1 MEPSQNCG
9 SIRKRPAEQAM
20 NDGDIDRIYR
30 FTILLP
36 NGTTVGI
43 ALREPNPTM
52 ASGDFM
58 LMAKERYDR
67 AKAQD
72 PSLRSKRPIAWESDE
87 LHLEDANGNRIKS
100 RIIFDNF
107 KPHKRHILRLHDG
120 SGNTTDTFENMW
132 DLTPDTELLKELPEE
147 YTFETALADLI
158 DNSLQAVW
166 ANPLKSKRLI
176 SLDISDE
183 KISIF
188 DTGPGM
194 DDSDENSIAK
204 WGKMGASLH
213 RKYKVKAVGG
223 KPPYLMPFFGLFG
236 FGGPIA
242 SMHLG
247 RHAMVFSKTMQ
258 SKRVYM
264 LHLKREAL
272 LSRSGSQH
280 SWKTDGG
287 VRVPLENESAR
298 APQGSFTKVEIF
310 KPRMKNV
317 NLYQLSCKLKDIYFP
332 YVQCDGLSNL
342 RRTIRPVHFEVNGI
356 DLAEIEGGEVAITNL
371 HSCNG
376 PDFIIQVHFS
386 ITEDTDANR
395 ILGSTA
401 IHEANAC
408 LKCVYFPVVQGK
420 ENIERILEKLE
431 ADGCRLAESYESFSR
446 VSIRRLGRLLPD
458 ACWGLLPFM
467 ERHKKGDKAHLF
479 RRSFFRV
486 KCFIETDAGFSPTP
500 SKTDLAQ
507 HSPFTSALRKIGRPL
522 DGVKGINVK
531 IYREEKLLTPLQL
544 EKEYSDWIIQMHDR
558 YDEEVDS
565 GEDQAV
571 FIINPGNKKALGVSS
586 NVVRVHRRMKRKG
599 VSWRS
604 GQKIKILKGA
614 CAGVHKKNVYATLEY
629 FLLEGLQG
637 DGGGEARIICRPL
650 GVPDEKGCILNK
662 HDGNICLEVQ
672 SSVSIPIGVI
682 DSGELVAVGK
692 FEWECQLEKQRLK
705 APSSIDLLDANQCEE
720 LGIHEAL
727 PVHAPIPAGQDPPKE
742 IVAVVRPANFSYS
755 IAPKNLDQKY
765 IVKNKMEM
773 SMEVKFSGDYDI
785 CRESILYSSRVTPS
799 YYRGYHGLYIF
810 SLQHKSHEL
819 FQKSGIYKFL
829 LHMDETSCKN
839 YEKEVTVLASAEVG
853 RWQLLGY
860 DKNEHLRVRVGSC
873 FPPLDVACYD
883 KYGNLI
889 PFPSTPKVNLQ
900 FKMGNGMLICVKKM
914 KAGLSSDKRTLRIK
928 DILIES
934 GDLDIIRP
942 NYEGT
947 MLLCP
952 PDESL
957 SISIPCKVIPGHVRR
972 VLAHP
977 SMRSIQM
984 LPGCIVQEL
993 KLEMFDAY
1001 GNHALK
1007 GSELLLK
1014 VEGFSSKDQMG
1025 KKHKVDR
1032 DGFVHLSGMLKVTA
1046 GYNQNVSLSV
1056 TTGGEEIFK
1065 EELQTEKREL
1075 RVAEPVPQLCAAGSQ
1090 LENFVF
1096 EIVDTEGNLDE
1107 NIHNDEENGHF
1118 HTLSIK
1124 LDSSVT
1130 KTTTLYAFQKGRCTI
1145 PSLTVPRDAGCFS
1158 FSAVHSRH
1166 RELSLSI
1173 KIGIQPSSDLQHEIQ
1188 TLCPNTNIMMLQ
1200 DKSTPNNIGNVLSII
1215 KNEVLEETGSR
1226 IEHRERVLKLL
1237 RDRKV
1242 EIEQSLVELGVYA
1255 GPSPLNI
1262 VDCFFAKEEMTDM
1275 IENRDG
1281 SAASVL
1287 CELIRNFASERPHGG
1302 SRDGI
1307 IGVVALLGTICN
1319 IELSR
1324 ILAKYLGE
1332 DQMLGIVCTNS
1343 ETAFSLETYDKNGE
1357 VDLQNAVY
1365 AKAAEL
1371 GKSISGEF
1379 RVICLEEISPYRGEI
1394 EGCDPQRKLAFP
1406 HPTLPSGEIPP
1417 GFMGYAVNM
1426 VDIDFDHLATRT
1438 TEGLGLRETLFYRL
1452 FGKLQVYDTREH
1464 MKQASVCIDHGAVSL
1479 DGGII
1484 REDGLISLGFWKP
1497 DIIFPVVTSEI
1508 HINTLPESTQVGM
1521 KIAEAM
1527 SELRVTLCKIRK
1539 ITRACEEDKRQFLG
1553 KTKDFVSNGHSR
1565 GFNEKSLSEGGILPG

>member
-1 MEPSQNCG
+1 MSYLYF
-9 SIRKRPAEQAM
+9 
-20 NDGDIDRIYR
+20 D
-30 FTILLP
+30 
-36 NGTTVGI
+36 
-43 ALREPNPTM
+43 
-52 ASGDFM
+52 
-58 LMAKERYDR
+58 
-67 AKAQD
+67 
-72 PSLRSKRPIAWESDE
+72 
-87 LHLEDANGNRIKS
+87 DA
-100 RIIFDNF
+100 
-107 KPHKRHILRLHDG
+107 
-120 SGNTTDTFENMW
+120 
-132 DLTPDTELLKELPEE
+132 
-147 YTFETALADLI
+147 
-158 DNSLQAVW
+158 
-166 ANPLKSKRLI
+166 
-176 SLDISDE
+176 
-183 KISIF
+183 
-188 DTGPGM
+188 
-194 DDSDENSIAK
+194 
-204 WGKMGASLH
+204 
-213 RKYKVKAVGG
+213 
-223 KPPYLMPFFGLFG
+223 
-236 FGGPIA
+236 
-242 SMHLG
+242 
-247 RHAMVFSKTMQ
+247 
-258 SKRVYM
+258 
-264 LHLKREAL
+264 
-272 LSRSGSQH
+272 
-280 SWKTDGG
+280 
-287 VRVPLENESAR
+287 
-298 APQGSFTKVEIF
+298 
-310 KPRMKNV
+310 
-317 NLYQLSCKLKDIYFP
+317 
-332 YVQCDGLSNL
+332 
-342 RRTIRPVHFEVNGI
+342 
-356 DLAEIEGGEVAITNL
+356 
-371 HSCNG
+371 
-376 PDFIIQVHFS
+376 
-386 ITEDTDANR
+386 
-395 ILGSTA
+395 
-401 IHEANAC
+401 
-408 LKCVYFPVVQGK
+408 
-420 ENIERILEKLE
+420 
-431 ADGCRLAESYESFSR
+431 
-446 VSIRRLGRLLPD
+446 
-458 ACWGLLPFM
+458 
-467 ERHKKGDKAHLF
+467 
-479 RRSFFRV
+479 
-486 KCFIETDAGFSPTP
+486 ETDAGFSPTP

-586 NVVRVHRRMKRKG
+586 NG
-599 VSWRS
+599 
-604 GQKIKILKGA
+604 
-614 CAGVHKKNVYATLEY
+614 
-629 FLLEGLQG
+629 
-637 DGGGEARIICRPL
+637 
-650 GVPDEKGCILNK
+650 
-662 HDGNICLEVQ
+662 
-672 SSVSIPIGVI
+672 SSYVSIPIGVI

-742 IVAVVRPANFSYS
+742 IVAIVRPANFSYS
-755 IAPKNLDQKY
+755 TAPKNLDQKY

-773 SMEVKFSGDYDI
+773 SMEVKFSGDSDI

-873 FPPLDVACYD
+873 FSPLDVACYD

-914 KAGLSSDKRTLRIK
+914 KAGLSSDKTTLRIK

-957 SISIPCKVIPGHVRR
+957 SISIPCKVIPGHVRQ

-1014 VEGFSSKDQMG
+1014 VEGFSLKDQMG
-1025 KKHKVDR
+1025 KKHKVDH

-1215 KNEVLEETGSR
+1215 KNESKLMPIILTYLYGQLCLVTYNYCSSLVLEETALCIEHRERVLEETGSR

-1242 EIEQSLVELGVYA
+1242 EIEQSLVELG

-1343 ETAFSLETYDKNGE
+1343 EMAFSLETYDKNGE

-1464 MKQASVCIDHGAVSL
+1464 MKQACVCIDHGAVSL

-1484 REDGLISLGFWKP
+1484 REDGLISLGFWY
-1497 DIIFPVVTSEI
+1497 
-1508 HINTLPESTQVGM
+1508 
-1521 KIAEAM
+1521 
-1527 SELRVTLCKIRK
+1527 LRFSL
-1539 ITRACEEDKRQFLG
+1539 QF
-1553 KTKDFVSNGHSR
+1553 SR
-1565 GFNEKSLSEGGILPG
+1565 CR

>member
-1 MEPSQNCG
+1 
-9 SIRKRPAEQAM
+9 
-20 NDGDIDRIYR
+20 
-30 FTILLP
+30 
-36 NGTTVGI
+36 
-43 ALREPNPTM
+43 
-52 ASGDFM
+52 
-58 LMAKERYDR
+58 
-67 AKAQD
+67 
-72 PSLRSKRPIAWESDE
+72 
-87 LHLEDANGNRIKS
+87 
-100 RIIFDNF
+100 
-107 KPHKRHILRLHDG
+107 
-120 SGNTTDTFENMW
+120 
-132 DLTPDTELLKELPEE
+132 
-147 YTFETALADLI
+147 
-158 DNSLQAVW
+158 
-166 ANPLKSKRLI
+166 
-176 SLDISDE
+176 
-183 KISIF
+183 
-188 DTGPGM
+188 
-194 DDSDENSIAK
+194 
-204 WGKMGASLH
+204 
-213 RKYKVKAVGG
+213 
-223 KPPYLMPFFGLFG
+223 
-236 FGGPIA
+236 
-242 SMHLG
+242 
-247 RHAMVFSKTMQ
+247 
-258 SKRVYM
+258 
-264 LHLKREAL
+264 
-272 LSRSGSQH
+272 
-280 SWKTDGG
+280 
-287 VRVPLENESAR
+287 
-298 APQGSFTKVEIF
+298 
-310 KPRMKNV
+310 
-317 NLYQLSCKLKDIYFP
+317 
-332 YVQCDGLSNL
+332 
-342 RRTIRPVHFEVNGI
+342 
-356 DLAEIEGGEVAITNL
+356 
-371 HSCNG
+371 
-376 PDFIIQVHFS
+376 
-386 ITEDTDANR
+386 
-395 ILGSTA
+395 
-401 IHEANAC
+401 
-408 LKCVYFPVVQGK
+408 
-420 ENIERILEKLE
+420 
-431 ADGCRLAESYESFSR
+431 
-446 VSIRRLGRLLPD
+446 
-458 ACWGLLPFM
+458 
-467 ERHKKGDKAHLF
+467 
-479 RRSFFRV
+479 
-486 KCFIETDAGFSPTP
+486 
-500 SKTDLAQ
+500 
-507 HSPFTSALRKIGRPL
+507 
-522 DGVKGINVK
+522 
-531 IYREEKLLTPLQL
+531 
-544 EKEYSDWIIQMHDR
+544 MHDR

-571 FIINPGNKKALGVSS
+571 FIIKPRNKKALGVSS
-586 NVVRVHRRMKRKG
+586 DVVRVHRRMKRKG

-662 HDGNICLEVQ
+662 HDGNVCLEVQ

-692 FEWECQLEKQRLK
+692 SEWECQLEKQRLK

-720 LGIHEAL
+720 LGIHEVL

-755 IAPKNLDQKY
+755 TAPKNLDQKY
-765 IVKNKMEM
+765 IVKNKMQM
-773 SMEVKFSGDYDI
+773 SMEVKFSGNSDNG
-785 CRESILYSSRVTPS
+785 RESHLYSSRVTPS
-799 YYRGYHGLYIF
+799 CYRGYHGLYIF

-829 LHMDETSCKN
+829 LHM
-839 YEKEVTVLASAEVG
+839 
-853 RWQLLGY
+853 
-860 DKNEHLRVRVGSC
+860 VGSC

-957 SISIPCKVIPGHVRR
+957 SISIPCKGIAFRIKFLYKHELIPGHVRR

-1007 GSELLLK
+1007 GSEVLLK

-1025 KKHKVDR
+1025 KKHKMFDAYGNHALKGSEVLLKVEGFSSKDQMGKKHKRRNKFLVQVDR

-1046 GYNQNVSLSV
+1046 GYNQNVLLSV
-1056 TTGGEEIFK
+1056 TTVGEEIFK

-1075 RVAEPVPQLCAAGSQ
+1075 RIAEPVPQLCAAGSQ

-1173 KIGIQPSSDLQHEIQ
+1173 KVATFYFCGTFIELDFYTQIGIQPSSDLQHEIQ

-1200 DKSTPNNIGNVLSII
+1200 DKSTPNNKGNVLSII
-1215 KNEVLEETGSR
+1215 KNEVLEETALCIEHRERVLEETGSC

-1237 RDRKV
+1237 HDRKV

-1255 GPSPLNI
+1255 GPLNI
-1262 VDCFFAKEEMTDM
+1262 VDCFFAKEEMIDM

-1287 CELIRNFASERPHGG
+1287 CELIRNFASEGPHGG

-1371 GKSISGEF
+1371 GKSIRGEF

-1417 GFMGYAVNM
+1417 GFVGYAVNM
-1426 VDIDFDHLATRT
+1426 VDIDFDHFATRT
-1438 TEGLGLRETLFYRL
+1438 AEGLGLRETLFYRL

-1497 DIIFPVVTSEI
+1497 DIIFPVVTSGI
-1508 HINTLPESTQVGM
+1508 HINTLPENTQVGM
-1521 KIAEAM
+1521 QIAEAM
-1527 SELRVTLCKIRK
+1527 LELRVTLCKIRK

-1565 GFNEKSLSEGGILPG
+1565 GFNEKSPSEGGILPG

>member
-1 MEPSQNCG
+1 MERSQA
-9 SIRKRPAEQAM
+9 SASSRKRHVDQTM
-20 NDGDIDRIYR
+20 NDADIDKIHR
-30 FTILLP
+30 FAILLP

-43 ALREPNPTM
+43 TVREPNSMMPF
-52 ASGDFM
+52 GDFI
-58 LMAKERYDR
+58 LLIKERYKR
-67 AKAQD
+67 EKAQD
-72 PSLRSKRPIAWESDE
+72 PSLKFKRSIAWESD
-87 LHLEDANGNRIKS
+87 HLYFEDANGNQIKR

-107 KPHKRHILRLHDG
+107 KPHKRHILRLNDG
-120 SGNTTDTFENMW
+120 SGDTIDTFENMW
-132 DLTPDTELLKELPEE
+132 DLTPDTDLLEGLPRD

-166 ANPLKSKRLI
+166 ANPPKSRRLI

-213 RKYKVKAVGG
+213 RKFQAKAVGG

-236 FGGPIA
+236 YGGPIA

-247 RHAMVFSKTMQ
+247 RHAVVSSKTMK

-264 LHLKREAL
+264 LYLKREAL
-272 LSRSGSQH
+272 LKRSGSQH
-280 SWKTDGG
+280 SWRTDGG
-287 VRVPLENESAR
+287 IRVPLENENAQ

-310 KPRMKNV
+310 KPRMKKV
-317 NLYQLSCKLKDIYFP
+317 NLYQLQCKLKDIYFP

-342 RRTIRPVHFEVNGI
+342 RRTIRPVLFEVNGI

-386 ITEDTDANR
+386 ITEDTDA
-395 ILGSTA
+395 IPCSTA
-401 IHEANAC
+401 IHEANAR

-431 ADGCRLAESYESFSR
+431 ADGCRLAETYESFSR

-458 ACWGLLPFM
+458 ARWGLLPFM
-467 ERHKKGDKAHLF
+467 EGRHKKGDKAQLF

-507 HSPFTSALRKIGRPL
+507 HSPFTSALKKIGRPL
-522 DGVKGINVK
+522 DGVKGIKVE
-531 IYREEKLLTPLQL
+531 ICREEKLLTPLQL
-544 EKEYSDWIIQMHDR
+544 EKEYCDWIIQMHER
-558 YDEEVDS
+558 YDEEVDG

-571 FIINPGNKKALGVSS
+571 VIINPGNKKALGVSS
-586 NVVRVHRRMKRKG
+586 DVVRVHHRMKRKG
-599 VSWRS
+599 LSWRCD
-604 GQKIKILKGA
+604 QKIKILKGA
-614 CAGVHKKNVYATLEY
+614 CAGVHKNNVYATLQY

-637 DGGGEARIICRPL
+637 DGSGEARIICRPL
-650 GVPDEKGCILNK
+650 GVPDGEGCVLNN
-662 HDGNICLEVQ
+662 HDGNICLEVK
-672 SSVSIPIGVI
+672 SSLSIPIGVI
-682 DSGELVAVGK
+682 DSGELVAVGES
-692 FEWECQLEKQRLK
+692 EWECQLKKHRLK

-720 LGIHEAL
+720 LGFHGAL

-742 IVAVVRPANFSYS
+742 IVAIVRPANFSYS
-755 IAPKNLDQKY
+755 TASKNLDQKY
-765 IVKNKMEM
+765 IVKNRMEM
-773 SMEVKFSGDYDI
+773 SMEVKFSGDSDNGQ
-785 CRESILYSSRVTPS
+785 ESHLYSSRVTPS
-799 YYRGYHGLYIF
+799 CYRGFHGLYIF

-819 FQKSGIYKFL
+819 FQKSGVYKFL
-829 LHMDETSCKN
+829 FHIDETSCN
-839 YEKEVTVLASAEVG
+839 NCEKEVTVHASAEVG

-860 DKNEHLRVRVGSC
+860 DQNKRLRVRVGSC
-873 FPPLDVACYD
+873 FTPLDVACYD
-883 KYGNLI
+883 RYGNLI
-889 PFPSTPKVNLQ
+889 PFPSNPKVNLQ
-900 FKMGNGMLICVKKM
+900 FKMGKGTLICVKKM
-914 KAGLSSDKRTLRIK
+914 KAGLSSDKKTLRIK
-928 DILIES
+928 ELLIES

-942 NYEGT
+942 SYEGT

-957 SISIPCKVIPGHVRR
+957 SISIPCQVIPGHVRR
-972 VLAHP
+972 VVAHP
-977 SMRSIQM
+977 SMESIQM

-1007 GSELLLK
+1007 GSEVLLK
-1014 VEGFSSKDQMG
+1014 VEGFSIKDQMG
-1025 KKHKVDR
+1025 KKHKVDHA
-1032 DGFVHLSGMLKVTA
+1032 GFVHLGGVLRVTA
-1046 GYNQNVSLSV
+1046 GYSQNVSLSV
-1056 TTGGEEIFK
+1056 MADGEEIFK
-1065 EELQTEKREL
+1065 EEFQTEKREL
-1075 RVAEPVPQLCAAGSQ
+1075 RVAEPAPQLCAAGSQ

-1096 EIVDTEGNLDE
+1096 EVVDPEGNLDE
-1107 NIHNDEENGHF
+1107 NIHDDEENGHF
-1118 HTLSIK
+1118 HTLAIT

-1130 KTTTLYAFQKGRCTI
+1130 KSTTLYAFRKGRCII
-1145 PSLTVPRDAGCFS
+1145 PSLTVPQDAGCFS

-1173 KIGIQPSSDLQHEIQ
+1173 KIGIQPSSDFNHEIQ
-1188 TLCPNTNIMMLQ
+1188 TLCRSRSKMMLQ
-1200 DKSTPNNIGNVLSII
+1200 DMLTPNDVENVLPII
-1215 KNEVLEETGSR
+1215 SNEKVLEDDILETGLR

-1237 RDRKV
+1237 HDRKV

-1255 GPSPLNI
+1255 GPSPSNI
-1262 VDCFFAKEEMTDM
+1262 MDCFFTKEEMIDM

-1287 CELIRNFASERPHGG
+1287 CEIIRNFPSEGPHRR
-1302 SRDGI
+1302 SRDGGI

-1319 IELSR
+1319 IEISR

-1343 ETAFSLETYDKNGE
+1343 EAAFSLEMYDKNGE

-1379 RVICLEEISPYRGEI
+1379 CVICLEEISPYRGEI
-1394 EGCDPQRKLAFP
+1394 EVCDPQRKLALP
-1406 HPTLPSGEIPP
+1406 YPTLPSGEIPP

-1426 VDIDFDHLATRT
+1426 VDIDLDHLATRT
-1438 TEGLGLRETLFYRL
+1438 TEGHGLRETLFYRL
-1452 FGKLQVYDTREH
+1452 FGKLQVYDSREH
-1464 MKQASVCIDHGAVSL
+1464 MKQAFVCIDHGAVSL

-1484 REDGLISLGFWKP
+1484 REDGLISLGFWEP
-1497 DIIFPVVTSEI
+1497 DIFFPVVTSEI
-1508 HINTLPESTQVGM
+1508 QMNAFPENTELRMQ
-1521 KIAEAM
+1521 IAEAM
-1527 SELRVTLCKIRK
+1527 SELRVTLFKIRK
-1539 ITRACEEDKRQFLG
+1539 ITRACEEYKRRLFG
-1553 KTKDFVSNGHSR
+1553 KTKDIV
-1565 GFNEKSLSEGGILPG
+1565 I